1 MYSTFSRGPGLIF
14 SPQALQA
21 ACFHVLPSA
30 DQGCA
35 ARAQFP
41 FSSPASFLT
50 FGTSQRKVILI
61 LRFRRLI
68 LTLSVSLH
76 VLKSVSLVNTDQLGL
91 MPKPGTLGAL

>member
-1 MYSTFSRGPGLIF
+1 M
-14 SPQALQA
+14 
-21 ACFHVLPSA
+21 
-30 DQGCA
+30 
-35 ARAQFP
+35 
-41 FSSPASFLT
+41 
-50 FGTSQRKVILI
+50 ILI